1 MVGEEAYVSHVSEHS
16 DGMFKL
22 MAMTHKKADGTGR

>member
-1 MVGEEAYVSHVSEHS
+1 MVGDEAYITHHTEHS
-16 DGMFKL
+16 DGMFKM